1 MIRVIAMDAAPLT
14 VDVVNL
20 WLFSLAAIVLLGSPG
35 PGIAALLA
43 VGKEKGF
50 SGGLSFYGGLQLGLA
65 IAAALSAAGLFS
77 AIRALPGATGAMAVA
92 ATCYL
97 VYLAY
102 SIATAPVGADAN
114 SASSGF
120 APTTGGGFFIGVT
133 NPKAYI
139 AFMSLMAS
147 YPIIQTKPSGDL
159 AVKWLA
165 CVAIMIVVDLIWLWL
180 GALIRQAKPTPTIER
195 AINAAMG
202 GTILV
207 TALFASL

>member
-1 MIRVIAMDAAPLT
+1 MDAAPLI
-14 VDVVNL
+14 VDAVNL
-20 WLFSLAAIVLLGSPG
+20 WLFSLAAIVFLGSPG

-50 SGGLSFYGGLQLGLA
+50 SGDLSFYGRLQLGLA

-77 AIRALPGATGAMAVA
+77 AIRALPGATGAMTVA

-102 SIATAPVGADAN
+102 SIATAPVGADTN
-114 SASSGF
+114 RASSGF
-120 APTTGGGFFIGVT
+120 ASTAGGGFFIGVT

-147 YPIIQTKPSGDL
+147 YPIIRTKPSGDL

-180 GALIRQAKPTPTIER
+180 GALIRRAKPAPTIER

-202 GTILV
+202 RTIAV
-207 TALFASL
+207 TVLFASL